1 MCVFGAR
8 ERKRDKKE
16 QKRVP
21 NMARHMEEK
30 QVKLVAILQYKYI
43 NTVSNYKY
51 RRVYVNMN
59 G

>member
-1 MCVFGAR
+1 
-8 ERKRDKKE
+8 
-16 QKRVP
+16 
-21 NMARHMEEK
+21 MARHMEEK